1 MEVNKRKK
9 PVPKKNYSLIIS
21 KVKQETSTFVSGS
34 ATVIPTVSQ
43 KPVREKKRHYQ
54 FEACVIVRICLI
66 KEKHLIDI
74 NDYELHG

>member
-43 KPVREKKRHYQ
+43 KQVR
-54 FEACVIVRICLI
+54 A
-66 KEKHLIDI
+66 KEKTLPI
-74 NDYELHG
+74 